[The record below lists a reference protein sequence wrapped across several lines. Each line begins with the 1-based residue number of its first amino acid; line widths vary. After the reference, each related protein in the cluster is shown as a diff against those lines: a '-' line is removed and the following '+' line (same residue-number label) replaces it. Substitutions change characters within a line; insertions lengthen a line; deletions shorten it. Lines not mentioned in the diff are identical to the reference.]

1 MKRKFTLIEILGVT
15 ILISI
20 LAAIGIAAYSYAMES
35 SKESATRALI
45 VRLGAAFDALQ
56 SEGMLP
62 ATKAGNNTKFVVL
75 VFNPDPESVDGNRK
89 SDGLRFIDGNSEII
103 LGERKNT
110 TAKQKKQDITKAYKM
125 FAKALGTDSI
135 ERNLNSDN
143 QIVDGWGNPIYVR
156 YPGKFNRGGF
166 DIISAGSDGLFSEE
180 GKDEP
185 VEEIKKYRDENDNEW
200 LCDDIVNF

>member
-35 SKESATRALI
+35 SKESATRAMI

-62 ATKAGNNTKFVVL
+62 VTKVGNNTKFVML
-75 VFNPDPESVDGNRK
+75 VFNPDPGSVNGNDA
-89 SDGLRFIDGNSEII
+89 SDGLCFIDGTTTIV

-110 TAKQKKQDITKAYKM
+110 TANQKKQDITKAYKI
-125 FAKALGTDSI
+125 FAKAFGTDSI

-143 QIVDGWGNPIYVR
+143 QIIDGWGNPIYVR

-166 DIISAGSDGLFSEE
+166 DIISAGGDGLFSED
-180 GKDEP
+180 GNNEP
-185 VEEIKKYRDENDNEW
+185 VDDIKKYRDADNEW